1 MERHDAESAVHP
13 VAGCRTGLGSGA
25 RGKDLHGPR
34 FRSLAGGRFASANL
48 CETMKPTSLGP
59 LSKPEDPSR
68 SQHAHGHAWRRQ
80 RPTVAL
86 LATLTAHGPHLLA
99 ALPPARAASSLLH
112 PLPAAAGGW
121 REAREVSRPPCMHL
135 SLACCSTTGLAAS
148 THFAQ
153 PVCPAHAAASDH
165 LL

>member
-148 THFAQ
+148 NHFVK
-153 PVCPAHAAASDH
+153 PVYLPMQ
-165 LL
+165 LPLTT